1 MAKQVVLILRGRKDL
16 PAQSGQPKNADIE
29 FQGVT
34 KRFAETVAVD
44 DVSISIYRGS
54 FFSFL
59 GPSGCG
65 KTTSLRLIAGF
76 EQPTSGDV
84 IIDGQSMVGVPPYK
98 RPVNMVFQHYS
109 LFPHLNVAD
118 NIGYGLRQRRP
129 FPSNNEIASRT
140 DEILELVRLSGYQHR
155 RIWELSGG
163 QQQRVALARA
173 LINRPTVLL
182 LDEPLAALD
191 RKLRQEM
198 QIELQTLQ
206 REVGITFVL
215 VTHDQEEALSMSDT
229 ICVMLEGRI
238 VQIGGPQEL
247 YDEPIDHYVAGFV
260 GKSNFFDGTVVDPK
274 PDRAAI
280 RLGNGRVLKG
290 RLTRGGSVPGRDQ
303 RGKLAVR
310 PELIHIAAANNRDG
324 FSTDFETRAR
334 VKNRI
339 FLGSQTEYL
348 VETGDLG
355 DILIHSSKHAEG
367 VSGGLSPGDEVKVGW
382 DESAA
387 LAFEDFSDR
396 DRSTVGGA
404 PSNNTDGTAE
414 KGD

>member
-1 MAKQVVLILRGRKDL
+1 MVFAISGRKNL
-16 PAQSGQPKNADIE
+16 PAQSGQRNSADIE
-29 FQGVT
+29 FRNVT
-34 KRFAETVAVD
+34 KRFAETLAVD
-44 DVSISIYRGS
+44 DVSISVYRGS

-76 EQPTSGDV
+76 EQPTNGDV
-84 IIDGQSMVGVPPYK
+84 IIDGSSMVGVPPYR

-109 LFPHLNVAD
+109 LFPHLNVAS

-129 FPSNNEIASRT
+129 RPAKEEIAKRT
-140 DEILELVRLSGYQHR
+140 DEALELVRLSGYQHR

-247 YDEPIDHYVAGFV
+247 YDEPANHYVAGFV
-260 GKSNFFDGTVVDPK
+260 GKSNFFNGTVLDPS
-274 PDRAAI
+274 PDCAAI
-280 RLGNGRVLKG
+280 ELQNGRILKG
-290 RLTRGGSVPGRDQ
+290 RITRGSDRPGRG
-303 RGKLAVR
+303 RPGTLAVR
-310 PELIHIAAANNRDG
+310 PELIHMAAVGNRDG
-324 FSTDFETRAR
+324 VSTDFETRAR

-339 FLGSQTEYL
+339 FLGGQTEYL
-348 VETGDLG
+348 VESDELG
-355 DILIHSSKHAEG
+355 DILIHSSKQAESA
-367 VSGGLSPGDEVKVGW
+367 SGGFSPGDEVNVGW
-382 DESAA
+382 DEATA
-387 LAFEDFSDR
+387 LSFEDTTNR

-404 PSNNTDGTAE
+404 PTDNTDGTSE